1 MSNTDPKWPKS
12 ITLIR
17 HGESAYN
24 VLRHKKEKDALYRA
38 FKKAFEKDHTSVET
52 KVLAEKV
59 RTKFALNV
67 SDYATPLTDEGW
79 RQSMET
85 GKGIREV
92 MPIPDIVLCSP
103 YLRTKRTLDG
113 INLGSYWRIDPK
125 IVIMDDR
132 VREQE
137 HGLSLLYNDSRV
149 FQTFHPEQKSLKDL
163 LGNYWYQY
171 PQGESVAEVRD
182 RIRLMT
188 DTIIRE
194 YSGLHVLIITHHLT
208 ILSIRANFERM
219 SPEQFL
225 EIDEKEKPINCGV
238 TMYKCN
244 PNKGSKGKLEL
255 EFYNRR
261 FY

>member
-1 MSNTDPKWPKS
+1 MKWPKS
-12 ITLIR
+12 ISLIR

-24 VLRHKKEKDALYRA
+24 VLRHQKEKDTLYKR
-38 FKKAFEKDHTSVET
+38 FRKAFEEDHTSTET

-67 SDYATPLTDEGW
+67 SDYATPLTEEGW
-79 RQSMET
+79 RQSIET
-85 GKGIREV
+85 GKGISEFLPV
-92 MPIPDIVLCSP
+92 PDIVLCSP
-103 YLRTKRTLDG
+103 YQRTRCTFAGIDSGSQWKLD
-113 INLGSYWRIDPK
+113 PE

-132 VREQE
+132 IREQE
-137 HGLSLLYNDSRV
+137 HGLSLLYNDSRI
-149 FQTFHPEQKSLKDL
+149 FQTFHPEQKYLKDL

-182 RIRLMT
+182 RIRMIT

-225 EIDEKEKPINCGV
+225 QIDEKEKPINCGV

-244 PNKGSKGKLEL
+244 PDKGKNGKLEL
-255 EFYNRR
+255 EFYNRS

>member
-24 VLRHKKEKDALYRA
+24 ILRHKKENDALYRA
-38 FKKAFEKDHTSVET
+38 FKKAFEKDHTSKET
-52 KVLAEKV
+52 RTLAEKV
-59 RTKFALNV
+59 RIKFALNV
-67 SDYATPLTDEGW
+67 SDYDTPLTDEGL
-79 RQSMET
+79 RQSIET
-85 GKGIREV
+85 GKGISEII
-92 MPIPDIVLCSP
+92 PIPDVVICSP

-137 HGLSLLYNDSRV
+137 HGLSLLYNDKRV
-149 FQTFHPEQKSLKDL
+149 FYTFHPEQKELMEL
-163 LGNYWYQY
+163 LGPYWYQY

-244 PNKGSKGKLEL
+244 PNKGKKGRLEL
-255 EFYNRR
+255 EFYNKR